1 MHQDLVVN
9 RIARMLLFVG
19 PLTSLAISPFV
30 SYDPINPIKNLIV
43 CSFAFSIFA
52 MMLRIPR
59 GALEK
64 MGWPMLVV
72 ALSFLGSQLTAML
85 FSGVGLADQFW
96 GVFGRNNGFLSYL
109 ALVIL
114 FCGAVVA
121 NSREV
126 SRLILLSLLIA
137 AIPMT
142 IYCLFQILGRD
153 PFPWSSFAAFG
164 TLGNVNFLSAFLGL
178 SVIAYFYFFQESST
192 FWRKSGLA
200 VLAFSNI
207 GIIWQTD
214 SIQGLMMIAAGLTLL
229 VLFLVIRNARFLL
242 IPYVVFLLAL
252 LYFVVQSFLNKGPLA
267 ELIYQPSITY
277 RGDYMAAGWNIAL
290 SHPVT
295 GVGLES
301 YGDWYRA
308 ARGVVST
315 FRTGYG
321 RTSNV
326 AHNIYL
332 DMAANGGFPLF
343 ITFITLNIL
352 ILILAVK
359 ALQRTKLHDFL
370 LISLFTLWAVFQLQ
384 SLVSIAQIGVSI
396 WGWLVSGSLFGYSRL
411 LLREEK
417 SKASE
422 LTKSKKPKKVTLD
435 PASSIFAFLGL
446 SVGFVLAFLP
456 FKADAD
462 YRGFSSKGDLVGMV
476 EVTKNPASSAHF
488 FVNTQYLAL
497 TNNYPEIAKELNSR
511 LRARYPREFAGW
523 TTLLTMQSSTEQER
537 LEAKLKL
544 NAIDPLF
551 FCFEGNYRE
560 LIQKELL
567 ALPKDQQ
574 RELAF
579 SWGVG
584 REVFE
589 RSDFSFLSLGQEY
602 LDKRYDSFCS

>member
-9 RIARMLLFVG
+9 RMARMLLFVG
-19 PLTSLAISPFV
+19 PLTSLAISPLV

-43 CSFAFSIFA
+43 CSFAFSILA
-52 MMLRIPR
+52 MMFRIPKV
-59 GALEK
+59 ALEK
-64 MGWPMLVV
+64 MGWPMIIVV
-72 ALSFLGSQLTAML
+72 FSFLGSLVTAML

-114 FCGAVVA
+114 FYVSVVV
-121 NSREV
+121 NSREI
-126 SRLILLSLLIA
+126 SRLILLSLLIT

-142 IYCLFQILGRD
+142 IYCLIQIFGQD

-178 SVIAYFYFFQESST
+178 SVIAYIYFFQESST
-192 FWRKSGLA
+192 LWKKAGLA
-200 VLAFSNI
+200 TLVVANI

-229 VLFLVIRNARFLL
+229 VFFWVIRNARFLL
-242 IPYVVFLLAL
+242 IPYVVFLLAV

-267 ELIYQPSITY
+267 GLIYQPSITY

-290 SHPVT
+290 SHPLT
-295 GVGLES
+295 GVGLDS

-308 ARGVVST
+308 ARGVMST

-321 RTSNV
+321 RTTNV
-326 AHNIYL
+326 AHNVYL

-343 ITFITLNIL
+343 ITFMALNIFIL
-352 ILILAVK
+352 ILTIKSLK
-359 ALQRTKLHDFL
+359 KTKLQDFL

-396 WGWLVSGSLFGYSRL
+396 WGWLISGSLFGYSRL
-411 LLREEK
+411 LLREDK
-417 SKASE
+417 SKVSE
-422 LTKSKKPKKVTLD
+422 LAKSKKPKKVTLD
-435 PASSIFAFLGL
+435 PASSILAFLGF

-462 YRGFSSKGDLVGMV
+462 YRGFSSRGDLVGMV

-488 FVNTQYLAL
+488 FVNAQYLAL
-497 TNNYPEIAKELNSR
+497 TNNYPDIAKELNSR

-523 TTLLTMQSSTEQER
+523 TTVLTMQTSTEQDR
-537 LEAKLKL
+537 IEAKLKL
-544 NAIDPLF
+544 EEIDPLF
-551 FCFEGNYRE
+551 FCFEVNYRE
-560 LIQKELL
+560 LMQREILT
-567 ALPKDQQ
+567 LPKDQQ

-579 SWGVG
+579 SWGISK
-584 REVFE
+584 EVFE
-589 RSDFSFLSLGQEY
+589 RPDFSLMSLGQEY
-602 LDKRYDSFCS
+602 LNKRYDDFCA